1 MANFFGNMMD
11 LNNDTEKPVK
21 KSISNETEQKETTT
35 LNETTNGTINTTAI
49 GTTANR
55 TSVNGTYNPFANTE
69 ESKPMSINS
78 DFLKKAY
85 PDFLSKDTQ
94 KGAKGIIEPATYM
107 TEGFVI
113 KGNKVSVDITKP
125 ARIDSELHGDVTCHD
140 LYVGKALVDGT
151 ITSDTTVVLSE
162 ESSVIGTIHAKN
174 VHLYGDFRGDLTA
187 DENLVIN
194 ESAHIQGKVT
204 ALGTVEIHPG
214 AILDGTAE
222 FKMTEEEGT
231 EPIEVEH
238 VAKDPEPE
246 SAPVHEPIDPFAE
259 KDQSKA
265 EPEPEPVV
273 AEEKAETEE
282 TPSEPKKETNAKAGV
297 GMAWNEKGKDLA
309 EKLSEEPQSDE
320 SDDIPDIPDS
330 FFTSSEG

>member
-11 LNNDTEKPVK
+11 LNNDTAKPVK
-21 KSISNETEQKETTT
+21 KSISDSTEKKETTT
-35 LNETTNGTINTTAI
+35 LNTTNGTTETPVN
-49 GTTANR
+49 GTN
-55 TSVNGTYNPFANTE
+55 NGTYNPFANT

-85 PDFLSKDTQ
+85 PEKKAFPDFLDAP

-107 TEGFVI
+107 TDGFVI

-174 VHLYGDFRGDLTA
+174 VHLYGDFRGNLTA

-194 ESAHIQGKVT
+194 ESAHIQGKVI

-214 AILDGTAE
+214 AVLDGTAE
-222 FKMTEEEGT
+222 FKMSEEEKK

-238 VAKDPEPE
+238 VKEEPE
-246 SAPVHEPIDPFAE
+246 SESEPVHEPIDPFAD
-259 KDQSKA
+259 KDQNPDSKE
-265 EPEPEPVV
+265 EPETEPVV
-273 AEEKAETEE
+273 AETKAETEE
-282 TPSEPKKETNAKAGV
+282 SEPEEKPAKAK
-297 GMAWNEKGKDLA
+297 EKPDIA

-320 SDDIPDIPDS
+320 SDNEIPDIPDS
-330 FFTSSEG
+330 FFSSEG

>member
-1 MANFFGNMMD
+1 MANFFSNMMD
-11 LNNDTEKPVK
+11 LNNDTEKPMK
-21 KSISNETEQKETTT
+21 KPTSYDVEKKETTT

-69 ESKPMSINS
+69 SKPMSINS

-85 PDFLSKDTQ
+85 PEKKAYPDFLDTP

-107 TEGFVI
+107 TDGFVI

-214 AILDGTAE
+214 AVLDGTAE

-231 EPIEVEH
+231 EPIEMEH
-238 VAKDPEPE
+238 VKKEPEPT
-246 SAPVHEPIDPFAE
+246 PVHEPVDPFAE
-259 KDQSKA
+259 KDETPSEESNS
-265 EPEPEPVV
+265 EPDTEPVV

-282 TPSEPKKETNAKAGV
+282 SETEEKPAKSVKKP
-297 GMAWNEKGKDLA
+297 DLA
-309 EKLSEEPQSDE
+309 EKLSETPADTE